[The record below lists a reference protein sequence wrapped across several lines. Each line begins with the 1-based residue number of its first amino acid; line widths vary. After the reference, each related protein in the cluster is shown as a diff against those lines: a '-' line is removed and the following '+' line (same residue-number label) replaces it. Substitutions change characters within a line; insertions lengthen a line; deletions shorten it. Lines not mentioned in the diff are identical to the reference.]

1 MSFLSPL
8 VHLRVEL
15 EDLKEVVHQVGV
27 GEEEEEDD
35 LDDGETDDEEGGRP
49 LWDDATVSN
58 DVECFYNSQVPEK
71 RSVFFIHF
79 RIR

>member
-49 LWDDATVSN
+49 L
-58 DVECFYNSQVPEK
+58 
-71 RSVFFIHF
+71 
-79 RIR
+79 